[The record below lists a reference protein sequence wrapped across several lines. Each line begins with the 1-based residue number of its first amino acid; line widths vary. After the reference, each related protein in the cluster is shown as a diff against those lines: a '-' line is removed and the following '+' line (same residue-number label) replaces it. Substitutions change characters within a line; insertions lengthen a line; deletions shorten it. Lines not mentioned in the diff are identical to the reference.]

1 MKKLLAIL
9 LSLVV
14 VFGCEDKE
22 DKKEHEECDCHPV
35 AGQEVDGGQEDM
47 GLDAGMEEDQG
58 GEDAGAEESDMGGD
72 QDVSDG
78 GSEAGQEVDCEDCP
92 DEEPC
97 DC

>member
-14 VFGCEDKE
+14 VFGCEDKKE
-22 DKKEHEECDCHPV
+22 KKDEPPE
-35 AGQEVDGGQEDM
+35 AGQMMDGGMDGGQEDM
-47 GLDAGMEEDQG
+47 GLEAGVEEDQG